1 MSNDY
6 VDTKL
11 LNCNRLASTEARS
24 GNDSNPAV
32 FTNPLNETV
41 RLNVGDKV
49 SLERAFISEVGAGN
63 PQTIEFKGESVGT
76 NNVPT
81 YTDIDYGNKFY
92 EKASSYIP
100 RYRLGYYQTITT
112 TIKSDETVELR
123 DNLAPLIFGYYI
135 TSNEYPNYIQQP
147 RRFAQTSDTRG
158 SVPSNYNHYTAADS
172 TTNGMTYNTIN
183 TNAVCFADWV
193 KKLDV
198 SAGTI
203 YKQKVD
209 NTRYTLFIKDKIAYV
224 GGHANAADQFPKQFH
239 NGLISEC
246 TYHRIRER
254 KDIEVKKGFNTP
266 SAIATQ
272 ITKQLTETRN
282 EDIFEILDGTS
293 FSRPITKTIETT
305 TYKPINAQN
314 LYNFNSGT
322 LTDYLAVNLPTDVDN
337 VSQGGIDYVA
347 TFGYIGVKRPE
358 IFEKGREMAEL
369 PVAVLRNF
377 AGDTIAPHPL
387 TYSNEGFQFV
397 GTYENTSIGG
407 NVSHTFTTNLEY
419 TEENC
424 KKIREYFD
432 TQVLY
437 PELWDGLQDTEYYSL
452 NRVETLGGLTLPD
465 ETNSRFFHIN
475 QYTTTGGVGVIHNET
490 FGDDSFSQRGA
501 PNNIEM
507 TSVPWFSYYDDNF
520 RDTFIPPRVWMSIAQ
535 DGLSYGFAQPVKYT
549 NYDADGNEIKD
560 FYLIGITNHT
570 VAGTPKELFSENVVG
585 NTGEIK
591 FGRRIGFD
599 FHATAY
605 STAIITPYAGYSN
618 VDIGTLSTT
627 NTGAEVG
634 GALPAARTYT
644 DTINHIKD
652 LGNAAQTTDLMP
664 YMTMTYIGANNPEVF
679 YNTTNNRFEFKRLHT
694 GNNIGNRFKAGNG
707 ADSLT
712 STTME
717 PPHRQTRLP
726 LSPPDANIDAGDTV
740 YKINPRPPQF
750 GYSPTFKP
758 YHPENFVTRVNC
770 YPANPTVART
780 EEASK
785 GTNMQIYNKFNE
797 NIRPYTAFDS
807 HGGVY
812 IDNWGFTRET
822 WTDNLWDI
830 LGYDFDATNAQVSS
844 KNVLTQRVDNE
855 NSGALY
861 RPTTNAEVVTTDTK
875 AYISNQFGVSQYY
888 TSLPYPSCCVDYTA
902 RTIGG
907 NDLWTYSGDTSG
919 TGTGFTAP
927 HAQPE
932 EIFDEV
938 AIKTES
944 TTITATDLQ
953 KSVLRPYY
961 TIRSNILEGAT
972 AIGGNPTGANLPI
985 ISIVD
990 KYSGA
995 SDYFLGNPSDIQFT
1009 VTKPTVIADIT
1020 TSIHDSDGRYANV
1033 NRTSAVVYKIEKVK
1047 QTPTG
1052 IIEEIMQGNKKEKK

>member
-1 MSNDY
+1 MSEY

-32 FTNPLNETV
+32 FTNSLNETV
-41 RLNVGDKV
+41 RLDVGDKV
-49 SLERAFISEVGAGN
+49 SLERAFISEIGAGN
-63 PQTIEFKGESVGT
+63 PQTIEFKGESIGT
-76 NNVPT
+76 NKVAT

-92 EKASSYIP
+92 KKDTVYNP

-112 TIKSDETVELR
+112 TIKTDETVELR

-158 SVPSNYNHYTAADS
+158 SVPNNYTHYQAVDS
-172 TTNGMTYNTIN
+172 TAGGMTYNTIN
-183 TNAVCFADWV
+183 SRAVCLADWV
-193 KKLDV
+193 KKKDV
-198 SAGTI
+198 GDNI
-203 YKQKVD
+203 IFKQKVD
-209 NTRYTLFIKDKIAYV
+209 NTRYTLFIKDKIAYIK
-224 GGHANAADQFPKQFH
+224 GHSNSADQFPKQFH
-239 NGLISEC
+239 NGIFSEC

-266 SAIATQ
+266 SAVATQ
-272 ITKQLTETRN
+272 ITKQLTETKKEN
-282 EDIFEILDGTS
+282 IFEIFDGDG

-322 LTDYLAVNLPTDVDN
+322 LADYLALALPTDENDVT
-337 VSQGGIDYVA
+337 QGAIDYLA

-387 TYSNEGFQFV
+387 NYANEGFQIV
-397 GTYENTSIGG
+397 GDYENTSTGG
-407 NVSHTFTTNLEY
+407 NNSHTFTTNLEY
-419 TEENC
+419 TEANC
-424 KKIREYFD
+424 KMIREFFD
-432 TQVLY
+432 TQALY
-437 PELWDGLQDTEYYSL
+437 PELWVDLQDTVYYSI
-452 NRVETLGGLTLPD
+452 NNVETLGGLTFPD
-465 ETNSRFFHIN
+465 ETNSRFFHMN
-475 QYTTTGGVGVIHNET
+475 PYTTTGGVGVIHNET

-507 TSVPWFSYYDDNF
+507 TSVPWFSYYDDSY

-535 DGLSYGFAQPVKYT
+535 DGLSYGFAQPVKYV

-570 VAGTPKELFSENVVG
+570 VAGTPKGLFSEDIVG
-585 NTGEIK
+585 NTGKIN
-591 FGRRIGFD
+591 FGRRFGFD
-599 FHATAY
+599 FHSTAY

-627 NTGAEVG
+627 NDGSKVG
-634 GALPAARTYT
+634 GVLPDARTYT
-644 DTINHIKD
+644 DTINHIKN
-652 LGNAAQTTDLMP
+652 LGTPSNTTDLMP
-664 YMTMTYIGANNPEVF
+664 YMTMTYIGANNPEVS
-679 YNTTNNRFEFKRLHT
+679 YNTINNRFEFKRLHT
-694 GNNIGNRFKAGNG
+694 GNNVGNRFKAGND
-707 ADSLT
+707 ADSIT
-712 STTME
+712 SKTME
-717 PPHRQTRLP
+717 PPNRQDRLP
-726 LSPPDANIDAGDTV
+726 LSPPDVNVDAGDTV

-758 YHPENFVTRVNC
+758 YVAENFVTRVNC
-770 YPANPTVART
+770 YPANPTVTRT
-780 EEASK
+780 EEAAK
-785 GTNMQIYNKFNE
+785 GTNMQIYNKFNN

-807 HGGVY
+807 HGGIY
-812 IDNWGFTRET
+812 IDNWGFTRKT

-830 LGYDFDATNAQVSS
+830 LGYDFDATNAPVSS
-844 KNVLTQRVDNE
+844 KNVLTKRVNND

-861 RPTTNAEVVTTDTK
+861 RPTTNAEIVTTDTK

-888 TSLPYPSCCVDYTA
+888 TSLPYPSCLVDYTA
-902 RTIGG
+902 RLLGG
-907 NDLWTYSGDTSG
+907 NDLWTYSGDLG
-919 TGTGFTAP
+919 GAGTGFTANN
-927 HAQPE
+927 AQPE
-932 EIFDEV
+932 EIFDEISV
-938 AIKTES
+938 KTDS
-944 TTITATDLQ
+944 TNITATDLQ

-961 TIRSNILEGAT
+961 TIRSNILEGAS

-1009 VTKPTVIADIT
+1009 VTKPTIIADIT

-1047 QTPTG
+1047 ERPMG
-1052 IIEEIMQGNKKEKK
+1052 IIEEIMEGSKNKKK

>member
-1 MSNDY
+1 M
-6 VDTKL
+6 
-11 LNCNRLASTEARS
+11 
-24 GNDSNPAV
+24 
-32 FTNPLNETV
+32 
-41 RLNVGDKV
+41 
-49 SLERAFISEVGAGN
+49 
-63 PQTIEFKGESVGT
+63 
-76 NNVPT
+76 
-81 YTDIDYGNKFY
+81 
-92 EKASSYIP
+92 
-100 RYRLGYYQTITT
+100 GYYQTITT

-919 TGTGFTAP
+919 TGTGFTANN
-927 HAQPE
+927 AQPE